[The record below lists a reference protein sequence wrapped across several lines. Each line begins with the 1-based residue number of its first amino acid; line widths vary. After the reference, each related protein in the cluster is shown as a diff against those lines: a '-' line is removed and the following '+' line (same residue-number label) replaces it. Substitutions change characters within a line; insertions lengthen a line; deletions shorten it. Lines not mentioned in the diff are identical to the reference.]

1 MENYIFS
8 SEIGSV
14 FELWGDTNCLNCKYP
29 GESHTIHCNII
40 LLQCMRLLEHF
51 RQYLSEV
58 LYLILFLRHGFDNF
72 KCPLYRCDYRSILML
87 SSSCNKCIS
96 TVARTMRLV
105 FIYCRLVLSST
116 HFGKWDNLKLFDS
129 IVTDEESSWKKLLSF
144 PRPFCEN
151 ARRNMDIFSF
161 FQSCPAV
168 TTKIH

>member
-8 SEIGSV
+8 SEIGSG
-14 FELWGDTNCLNCKYP
+14 FELWGDTNCLNCTYP

-40 LLQCMRLLEHF
+40 LLQCMGLLEHF

-58 LYLILFLRHGFDNF
+58 LWSFSYDTDLIILNV
-72 KCPLYRCDYRSILML
+72 LYTDAIIGLYSCCHQVVINASQL
-87 SSSCNKCIS
+87 SREQWGLC
-96 TVARTMRLV
+96 LL
-105 FIYCRLVLSST
+105 YCRLVLSST

-151 ARRNMDIFSF
+151 ARRNTDIFSF

-168 TTKIH
+168 TTKIN